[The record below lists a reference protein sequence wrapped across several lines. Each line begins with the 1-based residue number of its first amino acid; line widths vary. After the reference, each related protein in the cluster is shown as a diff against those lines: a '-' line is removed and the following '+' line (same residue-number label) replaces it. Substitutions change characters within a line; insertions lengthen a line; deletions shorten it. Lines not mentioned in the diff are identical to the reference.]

1 MRAILSLLLC
11 GLLASGCDHGDGGP
25 SHDFGDNDPNVV
37 ACVGDSLTQG
47 ANGIGA
53 PYPSRLAAMSGKRVL
68 NFGSHGTQTSQGAAS
83 IGSALAQRPGYVCIL
98 FGSNDAIMGVN
109 PETTREYV
117 RRIVVACKNNRSVP
131 LLATPPPMTGRHELY
146 AEGVRRIADVIREV
160 ASEQG
165 VDLVDLYAAFG
176 SDPSAYLNPDD
187 GLHLSDAGGDLVA
200 KKFNSRL

>member
-1 MRAILSLLLC
+1 MRLFPTLVLSALLV
-11 GLLASGCDHGDGGP
+11 AGCDHGGDSP
-25 SHDFGDNDPNVV
+25 SRDFGDNEPIVV

-68 NFGSHGTQTSQGAAS
+68 NFGSHGSQASQGAAS
-83 IGSALAQRPGYVCIL
+83 IGSVLAHRPGYVCIL

-109 PETTREYV
+109 PETTRDYV

-131 LLATPPPMTGRHELY
+131 LLATPPPMNGKHELY
-146 AEGVRRIADVIREV
+146 AGDVRRVAEVIREV

-165 VDLVDLYAAFG
+165 VDLIDLHAAFG
-176 SDPSAYLNPDD
+176 SDPSRYLNPED

-200 KKFNSRL
+200 KKFNNRL